1 MAVERAREKKVCEA
15 DGSVAGTSRGGIV
28 ASLVA
33 SPPPANFIHCLQEGC
48 FLRLSATFMENDTVK
63 G

>member
-15 DGSVAGTSRGGIV
+15 DGSVAGTSRGAIV
-28 ASLVA
+28 ASLVV
-33 SPPPANFIHCLQEGC
+33 PPPTNSIHCLQEEC
-48 FLRLSATFMENDTVK
+48 FLRLAATFMENDTVK